1 MMARKIALCSIPAA
15 GFALVSVLWLIVLL
29 SVIAMGLS
37 YTSRQ
42 STQAMIS
49 LVGGTQARYLAEG
62 GVQLVIMNLLSR
74 DATQRLLADGET
86 IDVELPGGHVEVTVS
101 DENGKVDINA
111 AREPL
116 LARLFYSLDVEQEI
130 ADALADAIADF
141 RDEDDLTR
149 LNGAEDTDYLA
160 AGRLE
165 GAKDAP
171 FTSVEELQ
179 QVLGMTPEIY
189 RAVLPY
195 VTIYSRH
202 QGINPEV
209 ASLQVLTAVSDD
221 SPMTLESYIQQRRM
235 NHRDNL
241 PMPSPPVI
249 DRQFLSRTRGV
260 TYSLTAAGITESGQE
275 SGMSTTVRLRR
286 GRNRMSIETIDWQ
299 PFIERNDREW
309 AAAEAE
315 LVGGEEDEGA
325 QK

>member
-1 MMARKIALCSIPAA
+1 MKACFVPTLRAK

-29 SVIAMGLS
+29 SVLAMGLS
-37 YTSRQ
+37 YASRQ

-74 DATQRLLADGET
+74 NPSERLLADGEV
-86 IDVELPGGHVEVTVS
+86 IDVALPGGLVEITVS
-101 DENGKVDINA
+101 DESGKIDING

-116 LARLFYSLDVEQEI
+116 LARLFYSLDVDQPT

-141 RDEDDLTR
+141 RDDDDLTR
-149 LNGAEDTDYLA
+149 LNGAEDPDYLA
-160 AGRLE
+160 AGLSE

-171 FTSVEELQ
+171 FTSVDELQ
-179 QVLGMTPEIY
+179 QVLGMTSDIY
-189 RAVLPY
+189 QAMRPH

-209 ASLQVLTAVSDD
+209 ASLQVLMAVSDD
-221 SPMTLESYIQQRRM
+221 SPMSLESYIQQRRA
-235 NHRDNL
+235 NHQNNL

-249 DRQFLSRTRGV
+249 DRQFYSRSRGV
-260 TYSLTAAGITESGQE
+260 TYTMTAIGKTEAGQQ

-286 GRNRMSIETIDWQ
+286 GKNRMSIETVNWQ
-299 PFIERNDREW
+299 PFIDTSSVDLSLPDQES
-309 AAAEAE
+309 
-315 LVGGEEDEGA
+315 DEPDEKKVTGTE
-325 QK
+325 

>member
-1 MMARKIALCSIPAA
+1 MSGRGKTYLPGA

-29 SVIAMGLS
+29 SVLAMGLS

-42 STQAMIS
+42 STQTMIA

-74 DATQRLLADGET
+74 DTVQRLLADGET
-86 IDVELPGGHVEVTVS
+86 LDVELPGGHVEVTVS

-116 LARLFYSLDVEQEI
+116 LARLFYSLDVEQTV
-130 ADALADAIADF
+130 ADALADAIADY
-141 RDEDDLTR
+141 RDEDDLVR
-149 LNGAEDTDYLA
+149 LNGAEDADYLA
-160 AGRLE
+160 AGLIN

-209 ASLQVLTAVSDD
+209 ASLQVLMAVSDD
-221 SPMTLESYIQQRRM
+221 SPMTLESYIRQRRM
-235 NHRDNL
+235 NHRDEL
-241 PMPSPPVI
+241 PMPAAPVI
-249 DRQFLSRTRGV
+249 SRQFLSRTRGV
-260 TYSLTAAGITESGQE
+260 TYSLTATGVTESGQA
-275 SGMSTTVRLRR
+275 SGMSTTIRLRR
-286 GRNRMSIETIDWQ
+286 GRSRMSIETIDWQ
-299 PFIERNDREW
+299 PFIERNISDWTSVESETTSDNRDGD
-309 AAAEAE
+309 
-315 LVGGEEDEGA
+315 VGG
-325 QK
+325 

>member
-1 MMARKIALCSIPAA
+1 MRRSRAFLRMYER

-29 SVIAMGLS
+29 SVLAMGLS

-62 GVQLVIMNLLSR
+62 GVQLVTMNLLSR
-74 DATQRLLADGET
+74 NAADRMLADGET
-86 IDVELPGGHVEVTVS
+86 IDVELPGGHVNVTVT

-111 AREPL
+111 ARETL
-116 LARLFYSLDVEQEI
+116 LARLFYSLDIDQSI

-141 RDEDDLTR
+141 RDDDDLAR
-149 LNGAEDTDYLA
+149 LNGAEDSDYLA
-160 AGRLE
+160 AGLMA

-171 FTSVEELQ
+171 FTSVTELQ

-195 VTIYSRH
+195 ITIYSRH

-209 ASLQVLTAVSDD
+209 ASLQVLMAVSDN
-221 SPMTLESYIQQRRM
+221 SPMTLESYIQQRRA
-235 NHRDNL
+235 NHRDKL
-241 PMPSPPVI
+241 PMPSPPAI
-249 DRQFLSRTRGV
+249 DRQLLSRTRGV
-260 TYSLTAAGITESGQE
+260 TYAMTAIGVTDAGQQ
-275 SGMSTTVRLRR
+275 SGMSTTIRVRR

-299 PFIERNDREW
+299 PFIERSRT
-309 AAAEAE
+309 E
-315 LVGGEEDEGA
+315 LVEGVKSD
-325 QK
+325 Q

>member
-1 MMARKIALCSIPAA
+1 MPGSTVFLRVPAR

-29 SVIAMGLS
+29 SVLAMGLS

-62 GVQLVIMNLLSR
+62 GVQLVTMNLLSR
-74 DATQRLLADGET
+74 NPVDRMLADGET
-86 IDVELPGGHVEVTVS
+86 IDVELPGGHVSVTVS

-111 AREPL
+111 ARAPL
-116 LARLFYSLDVEQEI
+116 LARLFYSLDVDQTA

-149 LNGAEDTDYLA
+149 LNGAEDSDYLA
-160 AGRLE
+160 AGLMA

-189 RAVLPY
+189 SAVLPHI
-195 VTIYSRH
+195 TIYSRH

-209 ASLQVLTAVSDD
+209 ASLQVLMAVSDD
-221 SPMTLESYIQQRRM
+221 SPMTLASYVQQRRA
-235 NHRDNL
+235 NHRDGL
-241 PMPSPPVI
+241 PMPSPPTI
-249 DRQFLSRTRGV
+249 DRQMLSRTRGV
-260 TYSLTAAGITESGQE
+260 TYAMTAVGITEAGQQ
-275 SGMSTTVRLRR
+275 SGMSTTIRLRR
-286 GRNRMSIETIDWQ
+286 GRNRLSIETIDWQ
-299 PFIERNDREW
+299 PFIERSRIESASVVVKSD
-309 AAAEAE
+309 
-315 LVGGEEDEGA
+315 
-325 QK
+325 Q

>member
-1 MMARKIALCSIPAA
+1 MSRAGRCWQ

-29 SVIAMGLS
+29 SVLAMGLS

-49 LVGGTQARYLAEG
+49 LVGGTEARYLAEG
-62 GVQLVIMNLLSR
+62 GVQLVTMNLLSR
-74 DATQRLLADGET
+74 DPADRLLADGEI
-86 IDVELPGGHVEVTVS
+86 IDVPLPGGHVEVTVS

-116 LARLFYSLDVEQEI
+116 LARLFYSLDVDQAI

-149 LNGAEDTDYLA
+149 LNGAEDADYLA
-160 AGRLE
+160 AGMLS

-189 RAVLPY
+189 LAVRPY

-209 ASLQVLTAVSDD
+209 APLQVLMAVSDD
-221 SPMTLESYIQQRRM
+221 SPMTLDSYIRIRRA
-235 NHRDNL
+235 NHRDKL
-241 PMPSPPVI
+241 PMPIPPVI

-260 TYSLTAAGITESGQE
+260 TYSMTAVGVTDANQQ
-275 SGMSTTVRLRR
+275 SGMSTTIRLRR
-286 GRNRMSIETIDWQ
+286 GRSRLSIETIDWQ
-299 PFIERNDREW
+299 PFIERDSQPV
-309 AAAEAE
+309 AQS
-315 LVGGEEDEGA
+315 GQGER
-325 QK
+325 

>member
-1 MMARKIALCSIPAA
+1 MDRRAMAKCLCSG

-29 SVIAMGLS
+29 SVMAMGLS
-37 YTSRQ
+37 YASRQ
-42 STQAMIS
+42 STQGMIS

-74 DATQRLLADGET
+74 DSKQRLLADGEKIT
-86 IDVELPGGHVEVTVS
+86 VELPDGHVDVTVF

-116 LARLFYSLDVEQEI
+116 LARLFYSLDVEQPV

-160 AGRLE
+160 AGRPA

-171 FTSVEELQ
+171 FTSLEELQ

-189 RAVLPY
+189 RQVLPH
-195 VTIYSRH
+195 VTLYSGH

-209 ASLQVLTAVSDD
+209 ASLQVLIAVSED
-221 SPMTLESYIQQRRM
+221 SPMTLESYIQQRRT
-235 NHRDNL
+235 NHRSNL

-260 TYSLTAAGITESGQE
+260 TYSLQAMGVTPTGYESGV
-275 SGMSTTVRLRR
+275 STTIRLRR
-286 GRNRMSIETIDWQ
+286 GRDRMSVQTINWQ
-299 PFIERNDREW
+299 PYIERTV
-309 AAAEAE
+309 AALASPEQQE
-315 LVGGEEDEGA
+315 
-325 QK
+325 Q

>member
-1 MMARKIALCSIPAA
+1 MKLFGMSSAQAK

-29 SVIAMGLS
+29 SVLAMGLS
-37 YTSRQ
+37 YASRQ

-62 GVQLVIMNLLSR
+62 GVQLVIMNLLAR
-74 DATQRLLADGET
+74 NPQDRLLADGEV
-86 IDVELPGGHVEVTVS
+86 IEVNLPGGLVEITVS
-101 DENGKVDINA
+101 DESGKIDING

-116 LARLFYSLDVEQEI
+116 LARLLYSLEVEQPI

-141 RDEDDLTR
+141 RDDDDLTR
-149 LNGAEDTDYLA
+149 LNGAEDPDYVA
-160 AGRLE
+160 AGLPQ

-171 FTSVEELQ
+171 FTSVDELL
-179 QVLGMTPEIY
+179 QVLGMTADIY
-189 RAVLPY
+189 QAMLPH

-209 ASLQVLTAVSDD
+209 ASLQVLMAVSDD
-221 SPMTLESYIQQRRM
+221 SPMALESYIQQRRI

-249 DRQFLSRTRGV
+249 DRQFYSRTRGV
-260 TYSLTAAGITESGQE
+260 TYTMTAVGKTEAGQQ

-286 GRNRMSIETIDWQ
+286 GRNRMSIETVNWQSFIDRGSI
-299 PFIERNDREW
+299 P
-309 AAAEAE
+309 
-315 LVGGEEDEGA
+315 LV
-325 QK
+325 QKDQETDQSDDGTDKASE

>member
-1 MMARKIALCSIPAA
+1 MKFYWLPSAQTK

-29 SVIAMGLS
+29 SVLALGLS
-37 YTSRQ
+37 YSSRQ
-42 STQAMIS
+42 STQSMIS

-62 GVQLVIMNLLSR
+62 GVQLVLMNLLSR
-74 DATQRLLADGET
+74 SPKDRLLADGET
-86 IDVELPGGHVEVTVS
+86 LDVELPGGHVEVTVS

-116 LARLFYSLDVEQEI
+116 LARLFYSLDIEPII

-171 FTSVEELQ
+171 FTRVDELQ

-189 RAVLPY
+189 RAVMPY

-209 ASLQVLTAVSDD
+209 ASLQVLTALSDD

-260 TYSLTAAGITESGQE
+260 TYSLTASGVTASGQV

-309 AAAEAE
+309 VTAKEE
-315 LVGGEEDEGA
+315 LADGEEGENA
-325 QK
+325 EK

>member
-1 MMARKIALCSIPAA
+1 MTGATGFFAPRQP

-29 SVIAMGLS
+29 SVLAMGLS
-37 YTSRQ
+37 YSSRQ

-62 GVQLVIMNLLSR
+62 GVQLVTMNLLSR
-74 DATQRLLADGET
+74 DPADRLLADGET
-86 IDVELPGGHVEVTVS
+86 IELDLPGGHANVTVS

-116 LARLFYSLDVEQEI
+116 LARLFYSLDVDQAI

-149 LNGAEDTDYLA
+149 LNGAEDDDYIA
-160 AGRLE
+160 AGRPA

-189 RAVLPY
+189 RAVVPY
-195 VTIYSRH
+195 ITIYSRH

-209 ASLQVLTAVSDD
+209 AALQVLMAVSDN
-221 SPMTLESYIQQRRM
+221 SPMTLESYIQMRRA
-235 NHRDNL
+235 NHRDKL
-241 PMPSPPVI
+241 SMPAPPAV

-260 TYSLTAAGITESGQE
+260 TYAMTAVGVTEAGQQSGI
-275 SGMSTTVRLRR
+275 STTIRLRR
-286 GRNRMSIETIDWQ
+286 GRNRMSIETIDWH
-299 PFIERNDREW
+299 PFIERNSNEVISP
-309 AAAEAE
+309 AAAH
-315 LVGGEEDEGA
+315 DH
-325 QK
+325 